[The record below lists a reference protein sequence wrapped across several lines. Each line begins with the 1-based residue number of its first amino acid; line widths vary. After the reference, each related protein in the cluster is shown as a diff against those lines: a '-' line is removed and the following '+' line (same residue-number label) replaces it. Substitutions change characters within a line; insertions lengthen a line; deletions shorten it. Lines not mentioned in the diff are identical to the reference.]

1 MSKKWLA
8 AATLLPWAAFAQNPS
23 GSSEHN
29 TEPTEIT
36 IYNKIK
42 QDATTALVPVEVITR
57 ADIERRQ
64 PRSLVDLLETM
75 PGMQFGSQNGGIG
88 QVSSLF
94 VRGTNSNQVLVLMN
108 GRPMAQMVN
117 SNVDFSQLPVNNVE
131 RIEYIR
137 GPRAAIYGS
146 RAIGGVINIIT
157 TSEQNQPAKIGVAA
171 GRNDYY
177 AADFSVNQWVTEDTR
192 LQMATGYRKTRGYD
206 VQPDNSQS
214 DRDGF
219 RSKNLTVGVEHQL
232 NHAWT
237 WDANFNG
244 WENNL
249 EYDYGKPFAINEP
262 AGSDENKTKAY
273 QIDTGL
279 QYQDQELAGELNAS
293 YSEFE
298 SKDWNSEGS
307 ERYTS
312 NTSTATTR
320 LDGLVQYNYSEQGHA
335 LVGMDWQQDR
345 LLSKSVKIQHVN
357 DGAPW
362 PEIPTYTQTNMVHY
376 NAPDRDNTGVFAS
389 AFHTWHPMSFE
400 LTGRVDDNEQFG
412 THGTWQSALS
422 LALPKQH
429 RATLSYG
436 TAFRAPSFSEIASAT
451 EPAELQPEKSQ
462 NWELGFTGDYEQF
475 DWQLNFYRN
484 DISNLIVY
492 PGPFYTATNSTK
504 NTDALIRGAEF
515 VVKATTGPVHHAFSF
530 DYTHA
535 KDVST
540 SKQLL
545 NRAKR
550 KLSWTG
556 DIDVQQV
563 NLFAQVLYMGD
574 RQTYDA
580 DSSKGLVDT
589 PSYTLWNLGARY
601 PLTAQ
606 LTLNGKLN
614 NIFNKKYQVVS
625 GYDAP
630 RTEFYVGADYRF

>member
-117 SNVDFSQLPVNNVE
+117 SNVDFSQLPVNNVQ

-157 TSEQNQPAKIGVAA
+157 TSEQNQPAKIGVTA
-171 GRNDYY
+171 GSNDYY
-177 AADFSVNQWVTEDTR
+177 AADFSVNQWVTDDTR
-192 LQMATGYRKTRGYD
+192 LQLATGYRKTRGYD
-206 VQPDNSQS
+206 VIPSNSQS

-219 RSKNLTVGVEHQL
+219 DSKNLTLGIEHKI

-244 WENNL
+244 WKNNL
-249 EYDYGKPFAINEP
+249 EYDYYEPVYTPEP
-262 AGSDENKTKAY
+262 AGPDKDKSNYY
-273 QIDTGL
+273 QVDTGL
-279 QYQDQELAGELNAS
+279 KYQDQQLDGQLNAS
-293 YSEFE
+293 YNEYE
-298 SKDWNSEGS
+298 LENWNKKDGRGS
-307 ERYTS
+307 AS
-312 NTSTATTR
+312 ITSTATTR
-320 LDGLVQYNYSEQGHA
+320 LDGLVQYSYSGQGHA
-335 LVGMDWQQDR
+335 LIGMDWQQDR
-345 LLSKSVKIQHVN
+345 LLSKSITAKNVYDKNFTYVKT
-357 DGAPW
+357 D
-362 PEIPTYTQTNMVHY
+362 MVHFD
-376 NAPDRDNTGVFAS
+376 APDRDNTGVFAS
-389 AFHTWHPMSFE
+389 VFHTWSPVSFE

-422 LALPKQH
+422 LALPEQH

-436 TAFRAPSFSEIASAT
+436 TAFRAPSFG
-451 EPAELQPEKSQ
+451 ELYYPGFSNPDLEPEKSA
-462 NWELGFTGDYEQF
+462 NWELDFIGAYEYF
-475 DWQLNFYRN
+475 NWQLSFYRN
-484 DISNLIVY
+484 EISNLVSSQ
-492 PGPFYTATNSTK
+492 GRNLLG
-504 NTDALIRGAEF
+504 NTDAMIKGAEF
-515 VVKATTGPVHHAFSF
+515 VMKASTGLVHHTASF
-530 DYTHA
+530 DYIDA
-535 KDVST
+535 ADKNNNNR
-540 SKQLL
+540 QLDR
-545 NRAKR
+545 RAKK
-550 KLSWTG
+550 KLSWTS
-556 DIDVQQV
+556 DVDV
-563 NLFAQVLYMGD
+563 ESLNLFAQILYVGKRND
-574 RQTYDA
+574 KDIETF
-580 DSSKGLVDT
+580 SKEITL
-589 PSYTLWNLGARY
+589 PSYTIWNIGARY
-601 PLTAQ
+601 PLTEQ
-606 LTLNGKLN
+606 LTLNGKVN
-614 NIFNKKYQVVS
+614 NIFDKKHQVND